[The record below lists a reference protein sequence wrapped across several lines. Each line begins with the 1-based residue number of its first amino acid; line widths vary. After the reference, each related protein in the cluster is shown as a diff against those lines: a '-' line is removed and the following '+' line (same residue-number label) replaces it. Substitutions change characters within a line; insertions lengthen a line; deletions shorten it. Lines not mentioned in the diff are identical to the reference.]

1 MAEEKLVVVEV
12 QVVVSGRELGLGEGG
27 GGRRGRLTL
36 LRSRRGPAGRG
47 SGGGGEE
54 QGSDISR
61 GREGLGGEVKAQVE
75 LKVEVLLEGKLEV
88 EEMKV
93 LAPLTLTAP
102 KQIPHARSTATA
114 SASAT
119 SPATRSAG
127 GWETLSVEEL
137 VAKLGKVVVMT

>member
-1 MAEEKLVVVEV
+1 M
-12 QVVVSGRELGLGEGG
+12 
-27 GGRRGRLTL
+27 
-36 LRSRRGPAGRG
+36 
-47 SGGGGEE
+47 
-54 QGSDISR
+54 
-61 GREGLGGEVKAQVE
+61 KAQVE

-93 LAPLTLTAP
+93 LAPLTLTAL
-102 KQIPHARSTATA
+102 KQIPHAPSTATA

-137 VAKLGKVVVMT
+137 VAKLEKVVVMT

>member
-1 MAEEKLVVVEV
+1 M
-12 QVVVSGRELGLGEGG
+12 
-27 GGRRGRLTL
+27 
-36 LRSRRGPAGRG
+36 
-47 SGGGGEE
+47 
-54 QGSDISR
+54 
-61 GREGLGGEVKAQVE
+61 KARVE

-88 EEMKV
+88 EEEMKV
-93 LAPLTLTAP
+93 LAPLTLTAL

>member
-1 MAEEKLVVVEV
+1 MKV
-12 QVVVSGRELGLGEGG
+12 
-27 GGRRGRLTL
+27 
-36 LRSRRGPAGRG
+36 
-47 SGGGGEE
+47 
-54 QGSDISR
+54 
-61 GREGLGGEVKAQVE
+61 QVE

-88 EEMKV
+88 EEMRV
-93 LAPLTLTAP
+93 LAPLTLTAL
-102 KQIPHARSTATA
+102 KQTPHARSTATA